1 MLSYKNS
8 TKSMEE
14 DNFALPPEIKLQ
26 NFDSFLERPNLFK
39 GMSELQQENKHD
51 NFMDIFN
58 DDKSFENRMEGECM
72 EWQHDLNVFSSS
84 FALRDDIMGES
95 QGYGSA
101 EIVTNCKMLEASIA
115 LDELLLKSRQIS
127 RTGNSN

>member
-1 MLSYKNS
+1 
-8 TKSMEE
+8 
-14 DNFALPPEIKLQ
+14 
-26 NFDSFLERPNLFK
+26 
-39 GMSELQQENKHD
+39 
-51 NFMDIFN
+51 MDIFN
-58 DDKSFENRMEGECM
+58 DDKSFENRMEGEGM

-127 RTGNSN
+127 RTGNRD